1 MKIIDVTGVGTSA
14 VFLIKGAS
22 NILFETGMAYAADL
36 MVEKIKAELGDG
48 HLDAVLLSHA
58 HYDHIAGLPAV
69 RKAWPDVTVYAAER
83 AKEILVKPSALTTI
97 RRLSSEAAEAAGM
110 DWEYDYKDEDLRIDI
125 ALKDHDV
132 IQIGDHRVEVLETI
146 GHTKDSFSYIVDG
159 ELMLCSESVGV
170 LTSKKQYM
178 PTFLVDYKESERSI
192 IKSKEF
198 PVKYIILNHYG
209 LVSEEDKLHIWD
221 FLLDKA
227 RESKKVMIEVM
238 NTYDTEEKCLR
249 VMEEIFHTGIDKKEQ
264 PDEAFDINALSM
276 MRTLHRQFPVEFMR
290 ETA

>member
-1 MKIIDVTGVGTSA
+1 M
-14 VFLIKGAS
+14 
-22 NILFETGMAYAADL
+22 
-36 MVEKIKAELGDG
+36 
-48 HLDAVLLSHA
+48 
-58 HYDHIAGLPAV
+58 
-69 RKAWPDVTVYAAER
+69 RKAWSDVTVYAAER

-97 RRLSSEAAEAAGM
+97 RRLSSEAAEAAEM

-276 MRTLHRQFPVEFMR
+276 MRTLHRQFPVEFMW